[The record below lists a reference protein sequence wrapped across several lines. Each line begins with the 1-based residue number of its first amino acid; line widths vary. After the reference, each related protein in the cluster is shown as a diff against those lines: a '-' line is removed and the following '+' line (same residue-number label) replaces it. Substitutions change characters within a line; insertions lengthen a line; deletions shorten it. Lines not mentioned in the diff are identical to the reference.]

1 MPRFILRKLLTIV
14 LIAAI
19 IDVQANAQ
27 ASSQGEPEPA
37 APVNSTITSLPITSS
52 PDVPEKPNEA
62 QIVSPGKAKIAA
74 GTTLEFALLSPLSSV
89 TSKPGDDVT
98 LRLLRPLVAGNTTL
112 LAAGT
117 IVHGRVK
124 EAKPAKPNCKNG
136 TLQWSVNRLSFAD
149 GSTVRVENGL
159 ITSDD
164 TKAIPYKT
172 ALQWDPNWFELV
184 GLAVALAPVVAI
196 GAVLFVAVEVPM
208 RALLFGD
215 LHDPFMVCTTAGHEV
230 YMPTT
235 TRVGLVVKKD
245 HTVRF

>member
-1 MPRFILRKLLTIV
+1 LV
-14 LIAAI
+14 AAI

-27 ASSQGEPEPA
+27 AIAQGEPELA
-37 APVNSTITSLPITSS
+37 APVNAAITST

-74 GTTLEFALLSPLSSV
+74 GTTLEFALVTPLSSA
-89 TSKPGDDVT
+89 TSKVGDDVT

-124 EAKPAKPNCKNG
+124 HAAPAKPKCKDG
-136 TLQWSVNRLSFAD
+136 TLEWTIDRLSFSD
-149 GSTVRVENGL
+149 GSTVKVENGL

-164 TKAIPYKT
+164 AKAIPYKS
-172 ALQWDPNWFELV
+172 ALQGDPNWLELIAI
-184 GLAVALAPVVAI
+184 AVVLAPVVAI

-208 RALLFGD
+208 NVLLFGNVQ
-215 LHDPFMVCTTAGHEV
+215 DPFLTCTTWGNEV
-230 YMPTT
+230 HMPAS
-235 TRVGLVVKKD
+235 TRAGLVVKKD